1 MKKLLVLVAAMV
13 LVFTLSACNDT
24 ADEMTLPDPN
34 EGATSFEIALVTDI
48 GTIDDGSFNQG
59 AWEGVIEYA
68 VEHQFTYKY
77 YQPIAKSTDDY
88 VDAIELAI
96 DNGART
102 VVCPGF
108 LFENAVWL
116 VQGDYPEVNFIILD
130 GSPHNV
136 VTFDV
141 ASTADVD
148 ETVTLDGT
156 GVASMDFT
164 VEDNV
169 QPIFYT
175 EHESAFLAGYSVV
188 KDGFTELGFIGGI
201 AVPAVVRFGYG
212 FIQGADQAAQDMGLD
227 DDAISINFWYSNVF
241 WETSEVQSTAVAWY
255 TGGTEVIFAAAGGAG
270 ASVMTAASQ
279 EEGLVIGVD
288 VDQSN
293 VSDTV
298 ITSAMKELSTSV
310 YDTLVEIYGGTGVAG
325 VKVSFDVTNDGVGL
339 PQDFSRF
346 DTFDQADYDVI
357 FAKLFDK
364 DIIVDG
370 DHLQTLATVI
380 AKYAKVEVS
389 DKN

>member
-24 ADEMTLPDPN
+24 ADENTLPDPN

-59 AWEGVIEYA
+59 AWEGLVEYA
-68 VEHQFTYKY
+68 VEHQFTHKY
-77 YQPIAKSTDDY
+77 YQPIEKSTNDY

-102 VVCPGF
+102 VVCPGY

-136 VTFDV
+136 ITWDD

-148 ETVTLDGT
+148 ETVTIADG
-156 GVASMDFT
+156 AMDFT

-175 EHESAFLAGYSVV
+175 EHESAFLAGYAVV
-188 KDGFTELGFIGGI
+188 QDGFTELGFIGGI
-201 AVPAVVRFGYG
+201 AVPAVVKFGYG
-212 FIQGADQAAQDMGLD
+212 FVQGADQAAQDMGLA

-241 WETSEVQSTAVAWY
+241 WETSEVQSTAAAWY

-279 EEGLVIGVD
+279 EDGLMVGVD
-288 VDQSN
+288 VDQSD
-293 VSDTV
+293 VSETI
-298 ITSAMKELSTSV
+298 ITSAKKELAISV
-310 YDTLVEIYGGTGVAG
+310 YDTLVEIYGGTGVLG
-325 VKVSFDVTNDGVGL
+325 VTAVFDVTNDGVGL

-346 DTFDQADYDVI
+346 DTFDQAAYDI
-357 FAKLFDK
+357 IFDK
-364 DIIVDG
+364 LVDGDIIVDG
-370 DHLQTLATVI
+370 DNTQSLATII
-380 AKYAKVEVS
+380 AKYDKVEVS
-389 DKN
+389 DEN